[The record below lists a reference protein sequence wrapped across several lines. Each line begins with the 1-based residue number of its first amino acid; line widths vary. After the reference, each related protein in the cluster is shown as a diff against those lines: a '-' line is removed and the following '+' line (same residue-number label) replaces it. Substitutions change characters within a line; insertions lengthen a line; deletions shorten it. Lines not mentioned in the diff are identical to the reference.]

1 MKHAIRKSLWAG
13 MILAYSYS
21 KGQTPIEP
29 VRKYDGTVD
38 YQKTKQPARIF
49 EFRYGEKDLEDAMS
63 AIVRK
68 IGGES
73 RYYKGL
79 YQSRQLRLSPDENRY
94 YDLYYKIEGLGKG
107 ASQTS
112 TLSVVLAEPGEDILL
127 RNPSSPEVARATL
140 ESKPARAFFDSLGA
154 GVGAYDLDKRIA
166 EQEEAVRKAEKRHA
180 DLDRKRQRLEA
191 DLAENR
197 SDLDKAKLELERSR
211 AVLSQTQSLKRQK

>member
-1 MKHAIRKSLWAG
+1 MRRILSILPFLLAG
-13 MILAYSYS
+13 TLAL
-21 KGQTPIEP
+21 GQTPIEP
-29 VRKYDGTVD
+29 IRKYDGTVD

-49 EFRYGEKDLEDAMS
+49 EFRYAEKDLEDAMES
-63 AIVRK
+63 IVRK
-68 IGGES
+68 LGGDP
-73 RYYKGL
+73 RFYRGL
-79 YQSRQLRLSPDENRY
+79 NACRQLRLSPDENRY
-94 YDLYYKIEGLGKG
+94 YDLYYKVEGVGKG

-112 TLSVVLAEPGEDILL
+112 ILSVVLAEPGEDILL
-127 RNPSSPEVARATL
+127 RNPSSTEVARATI

-180 DLDRKRQRLEA
+180 ELDRKRQRLEV

-197 SDLDKAKLELERSR
+197 SDLDKAKSELERSR